1 MIDPLLARAQLAIEE
16 SKALQKEKLALQ
28 AEQLHS
34 RGALRLT
41 VMESAMYRT
50 ESKAHRDN
58 RE

>member
-16 SKALQKEKLALQ
+16 SKALQTRKLALR

-34 RGALRLT
+34 RDALRLSI
-41 VMESAMYRT
+41 MESAMYRT
-50 ESKAHRDN
+50 ESKAYRDD